1 MLIGTTAITL
11 NSVFIAA
18 SVFFYCVIALSFVV
32 YASEEWRVKLS
43 AGARQWVLW
52 SVVLIPWLVA
62 LSVTTLVLKPNFVAA
77 MPSWFRTLSHWHHIN
92 VFNLYSWHTL
102 LVILFAG
109 ISLNAIVCH
118 ARQLFSHRSTLNKLL
133 SLDALTKGENVSS
146 TVIYALTA
154 GLIKPKI
161 FISPALRETLTDA
174 ENEIVARHE
183 FAHQQRLDPLRKLCF
198 YFLTAFYLPFIGKQ
212 LRREFS
218 LCLELAADDY
228 AAAGGF
234 GGSSVASTVIKL
246 CRLSRDQHHF
256 ASPLP
261 CHFYASEIEA
271 RVHYQLR
278 PERGRGFP
286 LSLFAVLLAVLLAS
300 CLLSVDSY
308 HHAVEAIFSH

>member
-1 MLIGTTAITL
+1 MLVGANAIAL

-18 SVFFYCVIALSFVV
+18 SVFFYCVLALSLVV
-32 YASEEWRVKLS
+32 RASEAWRIKLS

-52 SVVLIPWLVA
+52 AVVLMPWFVA
-62 LSVTTLVLKPNFVAA
+62 LSVTAVVLKPNFVAA
-77 MPSWFRTLSHWHHIN
+77 MPAWFRALSHWHHIN
-92 VFNLYSWHTL
+92 VFHIYSWHSL
-102 LVILFAG
+102 LVLLFVG
-109 ISLNAIVCH
+109 IALNSVIRH
-118 ARQLFSHRSTLNKLL
+118 ARQLLSHRTALAKLL
-133 SLDALTKGENVSS
+133 SLDAFIEGGNRGSAL
-146 TVIYALTA
+146 IYAVTA
-154 GLIKPKI
+154 GLLRPKV
-161 FISPALRETLTDA
+161 FISPALQATLTDA
-174 ENEIVARHE
+174 ENDIVSRHE

-198 YFLTAFYLPFIGKQ
+198 SFLVAFYLPFIGNS

-228 AAAGGF
+228 AAAGGL
-234 GGSSVASTVIKL
+234 GGSNVASTVIKL
-246 CRLSRDQHHF
+246 CRLSRGQHHF
-256 ASPLP
+256 TSPLP

-286 LSLFAVLLAVLLAS
+286 LSLFTVLLCVLLAS